1 MKQAN
6 KLLLFGG
13 LLSAIAALLHIAIII
28 GGPQWYRF
36 FGAGEELALM
46 AEKGSWYPAVLTFGI
61 AVVLLLWALYA
72 FSGAGLIR

>member
-13 LLSAIAALLHIAIII
+13 LLSGIAALLHIAIII

-36 FGAGEELALM
+36 FEIGRAH
-46 AEKGSWYPAVLTFGI
+46 V
-61 AVVLLLWALYA
+61 
-72 FSGAGLIR
+72 